1 MSPDFYTAIVVNNQ
15 NKSSQHLERKDTISI
30 VNIKQEMARLNII
43 LGICKTRWPGNREFV
58 SDKHRIIHAG
68 GEKNERFRVN
78 IR

>member
-1 MSPDFYTAIVVNNQ
+1 MQ
-15 NKSSQHLERKDTISI
+15 
-30 VNIKQEMARLNII
+30 
-43 LGICKTRWPGNREFV
+43 GNRELI